1 MHLARV
7 TGAVVATQK
16 SLSTVGKKTS
26 AGTPGNC

>member
-16 SLSTVGKKTS
+16 SLSWWEKTS